1 MYYQKKSFSVANYF
15 NFYRVKNSRYFLAI
29 LIMRDL
35 SNFVTCI
42 GAKITRIFGNL
53 DVIHRICQN
62 FYRFKN
68 LKIFFENF
76 DVSFVKFANLI
87 GSKIWKHYFCNF
99 DDVSFVKFWNHSKS
113 KLVKNLIISAWK
125 WLKNLKIKMQNLA
138 NLTSLLS
145 NFAQIDYPYFR
156 ILTCWVFSLI
166 KIFKSIS
173 WQHCKWKCYFLKL
186 DVLHEMP
193 KNV

>member
-1 MYYQKKSFSVANYF
+1 
-15 NFYRVKNSRYFLAI
+15 
-29 LIMRDL
+29 MRDL

-113 KLVKNLIISAWK
+113 KLVKNLIISD
-125 WLKNLKIKMQNLA
+125 LKMSKKSEIKMYNILEIEK
-138 NLTSLLS
+138 TEFTYWTS
-145 NFAQIDYPYFR
+145 NFAQFDYPYFR
-156 ILTCWVFSLI
+156 ILVWWVFTWL
-166 KIFKSIS
+166 
-173 WQHCKWKCYFLKL
+173 KCLNL
-186 DVLHEMP
+186 
-193 KNV
+193 